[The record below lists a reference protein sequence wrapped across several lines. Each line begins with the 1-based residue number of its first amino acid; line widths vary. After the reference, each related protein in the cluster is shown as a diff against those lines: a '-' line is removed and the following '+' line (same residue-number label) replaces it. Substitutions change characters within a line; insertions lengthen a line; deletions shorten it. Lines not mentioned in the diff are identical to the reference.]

1 MLEDEQ
7 NLIARAKAGEA
18 EAFGLLYDFYMPRI
32 YRFVLV
38 KVGQR
43 EEAEDLTHQTFL
55 RAWEHIETYE
65 SRGYPFSSWLYR
77 IARNSVIDHYR
88 RSRPQVNIDDLDHE
102 ILGEKETQGELL
114 DAKIGLDA
122 MLEAIFRLRG
132 VEQDVLIMRFVEDLT
147 HQEIAKAIGKSEGA
161 TKVIQHRALKNLK
174 KLMET

>member
-1 MLEDEQ
+1 
-7 NLIARAKAGEA
+7 
-18 EAFGLLYDFYMPRI
+18 
-32 YRFVLV
+32 
-38 KVGQR
+38 
-43 EEAEDLTHQTFL
+43 
-55 RAWEHIETYE
+55 
-65 SRGYPFSSWLYR
+65 
-77 IARNSVIDHYR
+77 VIDHYR